1 MKIKIEKFGFDN
13 LNIIENLFLEIEDND
28 KIAIVG
34 KNGIGKS
41 TLFNL
46 MTGKLKSEIEIKNP
60 LVYGYFGKD
69 TNLNL
74 ESTLEKEIRLFQDE
88 IDFIK
93 YDDLTK
99 GFTFNEFK
107 NKRIKNLSQGN
118 KIKAELI
125 FILSVK
131 GKKMF
136 LLDEPTESLDKESI
150 FFLSNFIKQSSEIFV
165 VISHDKLFVDDFCTK
180 KYNFENKTLI
190 KNE

>member
-1 MKIKIEKFGFDN
+1 MKVKIEKFGFDN
-13 LNIIENLFLEIEDND
+13 LNIIENLFLEIKDND

-46 MTGKLKSEIEIKNP
+46 IIGKLKSEIEIKNS

-69 TNLNL
+69 SNLNL
-74 ESTLEKEIRLFQDE
+74 ESTLEKEISLFQNE

-93 YDDLTK
+93 YNDLTK
-99 GFTFNEFK
+99 GFTFNEFR
-107 NKRIKNLSQGN
+107 NKKIKNLSQGN